1 MKLISVDIRVAGIVM
16 WTGYLALFAMVM
28 LWALWLAPSKQY
40 PLPLATAIG
49 LLPLVLPLRGA
60 IKGQHR
66 SIFWLSLA
74 SLIYFF
80 HGIGV
85 MASNPALRWAAM
97 LETFVA
103 LILCTGA
110 WMFMRAIKLAAR
122 KLN

>member
-1 MKLISVDIRVAGIVM
+1 MISVNKRVAGQVM
-16 WTGYLALFAMVM
+16 WTGYLALFAIVL
-28 LWALWLAPSKQY
+28 LWTLWLAPSKQY
-40 PLPLATAIG
+40 PLPLTSAIG

-60 IKGQHR
+60 IKGRHR

-85 MASNPALRWAAM
+85 IASNPALRWAAS
-97 LETFVA
+97 LEVFVA
-103 LILCTGA
+103 LMLCTGA